1 MGLFVHI
8 CRGMALLGLFKDLI
22 VTAMTCSAAEK
33 KTFRMFN
40 ILRWGEDGYIRLARG
55 DQCGTDSKPL
65 DGTGCVNGPGSDVS

>member
-1 MGLFVHI
+1 MGFFVHI
-8 CRGMALLGLFKDLI
+8 CGGMALLSLFKDLI

-33 KTFRMFN
+33 KIFRMFN

-65 DGTGCVNGPGSDVS
+65 DGTGCVSGPGSDVS